1 MYMRNKGIFIEF
13 IWWFMGFTAL
23 LEKIFFQ
30 IGQICIANTIIGL
43 TVQTLHETGLHVNKR
58 NYLFSQKKKK
68 KRKTCTVSS

>member
-1 MYMRNKGIFIEF
+1 
-13 IWWFMGFTAL
+13 MGFTAL

-58 NYLFSQKKKK
+58 NYLFSQKRKKK
-68 KRKTCTVSS
+68 KERHVLFRHKTCYLSTRVVVLFT